1 MHEHKCDL
9 PTSVQWISDLNDRL
23 VGQVL
28 SALKEIPS
36 FGNPVFDQQVS
47 AYVDGL
53 GSWVRGHDSWS
64 FEVNYTL
71 YVFVD
76 ETDLIPT
83 PRQGERYF
91 GKTGPEAQKYRVVD
105 ILPKT
110 VKE

>member
-76 ETDLIPT
+76 ETVLIPT
-83 PRQGERYF
+83 PDRVRDTSVKLVQRPRSIGWSTYYRRQ
-91 GKTGPEAQKYRVVD
+91 
-105 ILPKT
+105 
-110 VKE
+110 